1 MCPSVRFLWPSFTLK
16 LQTQFMAY
24 LTHQSA
30 IRQFVLQDAFAR
42 AFVQHYSRISVMLV
56 QSDDSET
63 LSNRVVHVS
72 VQLFSDQDLAYRMTD
87 SFHLLHVMIVSLKNM
102 MKSICVPSTLH
113 GKFLR
118 MQSASVRPVW
128 WRERTGRDCGED
140 RAEIMGGGAEV
151 WCKDSW

>member
-1 MCPSVRFLWPSFTLK
+1 MW
-16 LQTQFMAY
+16 
-24 LTHQSA
+24 H
-30 IRQFVLQDAFAR
+30 LQDAFAR

-56 QSDDSET
+56 QSPDSET

-113 GKFLR
+113 GKYTTLMILFF
-118 MQSASVRPVW
+118 M
-128 WRERTGRDCGED
+128 
-140 RAEIMGGGAEV
+140 
-151 WCKDSW
+151 

>member
-1 MCPSVRFLWPSFTLK
+1 MFPNSYHPCYPCHNIFSL
-16 LQTQFMAY
+16 
-24 LTHQSA
+24 
-30 IRQFVLQDAFAR
+30 LQDAFAK

-56 QSDDSET
+56 QSIDSET

-113 GKFLR
+113 GGFLGCLCWLCGGTVALTFR
-118 MQSASVRPVW
+118 PRRSFSPDQVVSLNISVMTSNSHCDVASVPTSHAPVK
-128 WRERTGRDCGED
+128 C
-140 RAEIMGGGAEV
+140 
-151 WCKDSW
+151 